1 MLWPTIVFIL
11 AVALVVLNARWR
23 DRLLAAEKKSAA
35 LLKATNEEHERNRL
49 RIERQQAAML
59 NGMTEGLMLLDP
71 HGRVQ
76 LSNRAL
82 ASLFGIA
89 DDIQSRPLMEALR
102 RHELGELV
110 KSLGRDNPLATTEI
124 RITHPTERWL
134 EVNAALVPD
143 TSGTGPGV
151 VLVFHDVTGLKNVER
166 ARKDFVANVSHELRT
181 PLSLIKGFV
190 ETLLNGAVNN
200 PDVSEK
206 FLRTI
211 DRNAERLRLLMEDLL
226 TISKLESGRLRIQIE
241 PVSLPDMVDKVI
253 SDLTPKAAAR
263 GTGLRYEIPALVVAA
278 DPTRLEQVL
287 FNLIDNAIKYGGS
300 SGHVLISARLTENQ
314 FVECSVTDDGP
325 GIPADALEN
334 VFERFYRVDKARS
347 REQGGTGLGLSIVK
361 HIIQSHEGRVWATS
375 EPGKGSTFFFTL
387 PLAPDLDLEDPPA
400 P

>member
-1 MLWPTIVFIL
+1 MLWPATAFVL
-11 AVALVVLNARWR
+11 AVALVILNARWR
-23 DRLLAAEKKSAA
+23 NRLLDAERRSAA
-35 LLKATNEEHERNRL
+35 LLKATNEDHERSRL

-71 HGRVQ
+71 EGRVQ

-82 ASLFGIA
+82 ASLFGLA

-102 RHELGELV
+102 RHELAELV
-110 KSLGRDNPLATTEI
+110 KSLGPDNPLSTTEI
-124 RITHPTERWL
+124 RITHPSERWL
-134 EVNAALVPD
+134 EVNAALIPD
-143 TSGTGPGV
+143 TSGAGPGV
-151 VLVFHDVTGLKNVER
+151 VLVFHDVTGLKNMER

-241 PVSLPDMVDKVI
+241 PVSLPDMVEKVV
-253 SDLTPKAAAR
+253 SDLNPKASAR
-263 GTGLRYEIPALVVAA
+263 GTGLRCEIPALVVAA
-278 DPTRLEQVL
+278 DPIRLEQVL

-300 SGHVLISARLTENQ
+300 SGHVLISARVADSR
-314 FVECSVTDDGP
+314 FVECSIADDGP
-325 GIPADALEN
+325 GIPTDALEN
-334 VFERFYRVDKARS
+334 IFERFYRVDKARS

-375 EPGKGSTFFFTL
+375 EPGNGAKFFFTL
-387 PLAPDLDLEDPPA
+387 PIATDLAPP
-400 P
+400 